1 MKKQIICGV
10 VASMLVLSGGGATL
24 GNAADLNFDLIASAA
39 VTKASGTCGAK
50 VTWTLDDEGTL
61 TISGTGEMANYWSTV
76 KQPWAKYSNFIKK
89 AVIEEGVTKIGSFAF
104 NSCTNLTS
112 ITIPNGVKY
121 IGECA
126 FRYCKNLSTVTI
138 PDGVT
143 GIDNNVFEGCTNL
156 SSITIPDSVK
166 SFDSEAFKDCSS
178 LKSITIPNGVTYLW
192 YGAFMGCKSL
202 EQVTLPDTLK
212 SIGGNEFSN
221 CSSLKSI
228 TIPNSVK
235 EICNDAFYNCSRLK
249 SITIPNGVTKI
260 NGNAFLNCTS
270 LSSVTIPDS
279 VTSIGANAF
288 QNCTALSDIN
298 IPNRSISIGKNA
310 FRSCTKLLSVTIPE
324 NVTSIGDK
332 AFGYNDSGRI
342 QNFKIRCY
350 KGTAGEKYAKQN
362 NLSYTLLDDKVNP
375 MPTAVPGECCV
386 TLSWGQVEKA
396 EKYAIVVNVNEE
408 WVIVEKT
415 TENTYKLCGLEPSS
429 KYRVAVISMFNGEW
443 YTNFSD
449 AITVTPNAPVYKY
462 PTVTD
467 IEYNEEFHQFRLTWN
482 AVKGAEE
489 YGVAVKIAGKWKV
502 HTCTN
507 KTSFTSPKLRPGSI
521 AEMVICAKVNGEW
534 DTTAINSRSFS
545 VTVK

>member
-39 VTKASGTCGAK
+39 VTKASGTCGANL
-50 VTWTLDDEGTL
+50 TWTLDDEGTL

-143 GIDNNVFEGCTNL
+143 GIDNNAFEGCTNL

-166 SFDSEAFKDCSS
+166 SFDMEVFKNCSS
-178 LKSITIPNGVTYLW
+178 LKSITIPNGVKYLW

-212 SIGGNEFSN
+212 SIGGSQFSN

-235 EICNDAFYNCSRLK
+235 EICNDAFYNCSSLK
-249 SITIPNGVTKI
+249 SI
-260 NGNAFLNCTS
+260 
-270 LSSVTIPDS
+270 TIPDS
-279 VTSIGANAF
+279 VTSIGA
-288 QNCTALSDIN
+288 
-298 IPNRSISIGKNA
+298 NA

-324 NVTSIGDK
+324 NVSSIGEK